1 MACLLKLYA
10 DHSLPR
16 IEKRI
21 QEWEDLVVILSCV
34 DVDVQED
41 DKDVDISDDLDVKIS
56 RCVTTSN
63 SKNVISGKI
72 SLLKK
77 GIIFCKK
84 QLGEAIVAF
93 KKVLAGDEAWSKVL
107 DELELLDEFEED
119 PDSSDEYS
127 DCREDEGDN
136 DEAVTMKRA
145 PKDIA
150 LPSASMQ

>member
-1 MACLLKLYA
+1 M
-10 DHSLPR
+10 
-16 IEKRI
+16 
-21 QEWEDLVVILSCV
+21 
-34 DVDVQED
+34 
-41 DKDVDISDDLDVKIS
+41 
-56 RCVTTSN
+56 T
-63 SKNVISGKI
+63 SGKI

-93 KKVLAGDEAWSKVL
+93 KKVLAGDEGWLKVL
-107 DELELLDEFEED
+107 DEVELLDEFEED

-127 DCREDEGDN
+127 DCEEDEGDN
-136 DEAVTMKRA
+136 DETVAMEHA